1 MSISPSATSLASA
14 MPDLPFAVGALPFSD
29 PVIRDE
35 VERSLLEILAYAA
48 GSPASRHRQILD
60 EIRAEADRCT
70 SEADATL
77 LYFIYAWL
85 ARQFA

>member
-14 MPDLPFAVGALPFSD
+14 IPDLPFSVGALPFQDAELRS
-29 PVIRDE
+29 E

-48 GSPASRHRQILD
+48 GAPASRHRSILA
-60 EIRAEADRCT
+60 EIRAEADRCQNET
-70 SEADATL
+70 DATL
-77 LYFIYAWL
+77 LYFIYSWL